1 MKILDIPQSGKRG
14 LTVSQQGRF
23 GQISRALAL
32 VSNPRPPAQVN
43 VRNIFAS
50 VTAAWR
56 SLTQEQQLAWNA
68 AAQAHTS
75 TPRCGTSG
83 PLTGFLFFNKI
94 NCVLATFGEAR
105 VVAPPAAPVFPP
117 ASSPSSSRARPT
129 RATARPFAPPPPRA
143 PVAGHSPLI
152 ASSARVL
159 PPLPAAL
166 TSRAFTPP
174 VLVCRPPARRSSFLL
189 VSTLTASS
197 PSLRSSAPLCP
208 PVPSPAPQP
217 MHSLCTT
224 YAQAIHPRPKK
235 VRPCPVVGADPLS

>member
-32 VSNPRPPAQVN
+32 VSNPRTPAQVN

-117 ASSPSSSRARPT
+117 LAPTALTIPNAAGVIAIKLTCPTDPGDSTPIRAAAPQSAGRWAQPSYRILGTCPAAVAGSVDIT
-129 RATARPFAPPPPRA
+129 RLYTARFG
-143 PVAGHSPLI
+143 V
-152 ASSARVL
+152 
-159 PPLPAAL
+159 
-166 TSRAFTPP
+166 
-174 VLVCRPPARRSSFLL
+174 PPAGSKVF
-189 VSTLTASS
+189 VSACQYVDGFE
-197 PSLRSSAPLCP
+197 SLPTEFSAV
-208 PVPSPAPQP
+208 VPA
-217 MHSLCTT
+217 
-224 YAQAIHPRPKK
+224 
-235 VRPCPVVGADPLS
+235 GA